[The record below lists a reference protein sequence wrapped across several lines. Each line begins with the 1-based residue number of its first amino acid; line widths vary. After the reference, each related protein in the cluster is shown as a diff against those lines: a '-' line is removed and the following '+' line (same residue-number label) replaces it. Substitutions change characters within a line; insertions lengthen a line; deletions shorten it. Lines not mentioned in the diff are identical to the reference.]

1 METRIQRLL
10 LINASVLTALL
21 AIAHPTVAAEAPTVG
36 STGKDSGQVI
46 EPELDR
52 KKANVPNIDSQDI
65 EIGAYYGFISIQDFK
80 HSPVYGATA
89 AWHITEDL
97 FFEATYGSAKGDKTS
112 FEELSG
118 GAPLISEDD
127 RKYTYY
133 DISLGWNIL
142 PGEVFIGKHYAFN
155 SGLYVIAGAGNTTFA
170 GDNAFTVNA
179 GLGYRLLLTDWLAW
193 RFDARDYVFKRTLFG
208 TEETTHNLELRTG
221 VTVFF

>member
-10 LINASVLTALL
+10 LINTSVFAALL
-21 AIAHPTVAAEAPTVG
+21 AIAHPTVAAESPTVG

-65 EIGAYYGFISIQDFK
+65 EIGAYYGFISIQDLK

-97 FFEATYGSAKGDKTS
+97 FFEATYGKAKGDKTS

-155 SGLYVIAGAGNTTFA
+155 SGLYVIAGVGNTTFA

-193 RFDARDYVFKRTLFG
+193 RFDARDYVFNRTLFG
-208 TEETTHNLELRTG
+208 KDETTHNLELRTG